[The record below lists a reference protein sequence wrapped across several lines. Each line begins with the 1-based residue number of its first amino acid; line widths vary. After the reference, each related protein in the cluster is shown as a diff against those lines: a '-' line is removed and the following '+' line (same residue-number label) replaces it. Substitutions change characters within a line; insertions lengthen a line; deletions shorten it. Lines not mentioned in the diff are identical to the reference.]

1 MKLRKSCL
9 LLLSALMLVPA
20 APYAVQAETP
30 DTGQV
35 TDSPE
40 VQKTENEAA
49 VQNEETQN
57 SEEIQDSEGTPD
69 SGLNVSQAKEAETV
83 QTSQETAPKDQAA
96 SESVSWKS
104 TDLFRSGDGTPEHPY
119 TIHSA
124 EDFLKISQFLKENP
138 DAQGYCFSQDWDLDF
153 SGTDLFQPV
162 GSIPAE
168 DGEHGIAFNGTYDG
182 NGFQISGI
190 QASENLKPEQLLVT
204 GDLGYETCYG
214 FGLFLQLGSQS
225 KVCNLKISSDLSIPS
240 YEYTGTS
247 EYSSVKASYGML
259 AAYAA
264 GTIESVELTG
274 SMQVN
279 SLAPSVFAGSLVGSV
294 TDVKHDSRSM
304 QARILGCESTVNLS
318 VQSSG
323 NTMLV
328 GGLAGNTNEVSMF
341 SEDFSVQNPAHYTS
355 RDNTVFDD
363 CVYDGALKLE
373 SPQISTT
380 YTGGIVAFGQN
391 ATVQNCVAKVNFV
404 SDFHSTMYP
413 DLARVT
419 GGSRTSETF
428 GAIAGT
434 VRNSTVQ
441 NCYTAFKTEV
451 THQVDDLNGP
461 VNCLSYSSLYGG
473 GIAGQAYGSEIRNCY
488 VDASCEK
495 TTVREEI
502 SQGSTAQKE
511 SENVFHRIA
520 GLAKSDRSPDG
531 TEYPTVLSGNTA
543 SQKCDLLSHPF
554 SEEEIGDS
562 GVQGQNSYESAWAIY
577 QRMFPS
583 KYRRN
588 FFEDAELFEL
598 YKPCFT
604 GEGTEE
610 LPYLIGNAEDAILFL
625 NCPFDKRGYS
635 FRQTTDIDLSG
646 AEIKAIGFDGFYDGQ
661 NHSLNNVQPKPY
673 RDEFGIYLSIFGKG
687 YVGQVK
693 NLTINNPVLD
703 LNVDEHVQDW
713 DPERIPSVHVG
724 TVNANKLIDT
734 DNVHVNNLKMSVY
747 ESGDKHQGRVM
758 LYCGGLSPT
767 NNDSGSAKN
776 TSVTG
781 TISVISHNPESVIS
795 AGGLLGTQL
804 FYGGVTM
811 DVLDHCTFQGAI
823 TAEGYQ
829 VSAAGLAATQAE
841 ASIQN
846 CAAKG
851 TIDVT
856 LKMTD
861 SSDAIEN
868 GANTLR
874 CAGLGATVGN
884 GKIVDSVS
892 DMDISISVENTSED
906 NGLVPEICTAG
917 LATVGHHFV
926 PRTDLVSNSLNL
938 SDRIV
943 VSCPDAVQPKI
954 VSARIAPSELDES
967 VKEENRVYTLQNN
980 RSVEMLLNDE
990 ELNSDVGPD
999 RTDGETVTLFQAL
1012 NEAHERFPELF
1023 EAVVSTAG
1031 LEAEVQKALAI
1042 RDSLDLY
1049 KPEGQERF
1057 LAALAAAQ
1065 EILENPDNVPQESI
1079 DAAAEELRQAA
1090 MALVLKT
1097 PGDVKTLEQIVNAV
1111 GTLDLSSYTA
1121 QGQQELSE
1129 WLEQAQALLQ
1139 TNAEQDEIDRI
1150 TTNLHMAY
1158 LNLRLKADENLVA
1171 QLVGLQTV
1179 LSSVEEEAIPA
1190 ESRALFRTV
1199 SQTLQKAQS
1208 DPENLSMEE
1217 AQEAMAGYE
1226 KLQPVIEQA
1235 LGKPAPAPS
1244 EDSLKPT
1251 PEPSG
1256 SVENKLENN
1265 TDQKKAETSQTKP
1278 SKTSQ
1283 KTAKSVRT
1291 AAGTGAMQLG
1301 SLVVSAG
1308 AVLLSSLKTRRKGRS

>member
-20 APYAVQAETP
+20 APYAVQAESP

-35 TDSPE
+35 TDSAE
-40 VQKTENEAA
+40 VQETKSEAA
-49 VQNEETQN
+49 VHKKETQEAEN
-57 SEEIQDSEGTPD
+57 SPA
-69 SGLNVSQAKEAETV
+69 SGLKAYQKKEAETSKTALETV
-83 QTSQETAPKDQAA
+83 PVDQTA

-119 TIHSA
+119 LIHSVA
-124 EDFLKISQFLKENP
+124 DFLNISQFLKENP

-153 SGTDLFQPV
+153 SDTDQFQPV

-168 DGEHGIAFNGTYDG
+168 DGEYGISFNGTYDG

-190 QASENLKPEQLLVT
+190 RASGNLKPEQLLVT

-214 FGLFLQLGSQS
+214 FGLFLQLGTQS

-259 AAYAA
+259 AAYSA

-304 QARILGCESTVNLS
+304 QARIQGCESTVNLS

-323 NTMLV
+323 NSMLV

-355 RDNTVFDD
+355 RDNTVFND

-380 YTGGIVAFGQN
+380 YAGGIVAFGQN
-391 ATVQNCVAKVNFV
+391 ATVQNCVAKVDFV
-404 SDFHSTMYP
+404 SDFHSTMHP
-413 DLARVT
+413 DRTRAT
-419 GGSRTSETF
+419 GGSGTSETF
-428 GAIAGT
+428 GAVAGT

-441 NCYTAFKTEV
+441 NCYAAFKAEV
-451 THQVDDLNGP
+451 THRVDDLNGAAS
-461 VNCLSYSSLYGG
+461 CLSYSSLYGG
-473 GIAGQAYGSEIRNCY
+473 GIAGQAYGSEIRNCF

-495 TTVREEI
+495 ATLHEEI
-502 SQGSTAQKE
+502 SHGSTAQKE
-511 SENVFHRIA
+511 SENVFHRIS

-554 SEEEIGDS
+554 SEEEMRDS
-562 GVQGQNSYESAWAIY
+562 DVQGQNSYESAWAIY

-583 KYRRN
+583 KYSRN

-610 LPYLIGNAEDAILFL
+610 LPYLIGNAEDAVLFL
-625 NCPFDKRGYS
+625 NCPFDKEGYC
-635 FRQTTDIDLSG
+635 FRQTADIDLSG
-646 AEIKAIGFDGFYDGQ
+646 AEIKAISFDGLYDGQ

-673 RDEFGIYLSIFGKG
+673 RNEFGIYLSIFGIG
-687 YVGQVK
+687 YSGQVK

-713 DPERIPSVHVG
+713 DPGRIPSVHVG

-781 TISVISHNPESVIS
+781 TISAISHNPESVIS

-811 DVLDHCTFQGAI
+811 DVLDHCTFQGTI
-823 TAEGYQ
+823 TADGYQ
-829 VSAAGLAATQAE
+829 VSVAGLAATQAE

-874 CAGLGATVGN
+874 CAGLGVTVGN

-892 DMDISISVENTSED
+892 DMDISISVENTSEND
-906 NGLVPEICTAG
+906 GLVPEIYTAG

-926 PRTDLVSNSLNL
+926 PRTYLVSNSLNL

-943 VSCPDAVQPKI
+943 VSCPDAMQPKI
-954 VSARIAPSELDES
+954 VAARIAPSELDES
-967 VKEENRVYTLQNN
+967 VKEENRIYTLLNN
-980 RSVEMLLNDE
+980 RSVEMRLNEE

-1023 EAVVSTAG
+1023 EAAVCTAG

-1042 RDSLDLY
+1042 QDSLDLY
-1049 KPEGQERF
+1049 KPEGQEQF
-1057 LAALAAAQ
+1057 LAALKTAQ
-1065 EILENPDNVPQESI
+1065 EILENPDNVSQESI

-1090 MALVLKT
+1090 RALVLKT

-1111 GTLDLSSYTA
+1111 ENLDLSSYTA

-1129 WLEQAQALLQ
+1129 WLEQAQALRQ

-1171 QLVGLQTV
+1171 QLAELQTA

-1190 ESRALFRTV
+1190 DSRALFRTV
-1199 SQTLQKAQS
+1199 SQTVQKAQS

-1217 AQEAMAGYE
+1217 AQEAMAGYQ

-1235 LGKPAPAPS
+1235 LEKPAPAPS
-1244 EDSLKPT
+1244 EDSLKPS
-1251 PEPSG
+1251 PESSG
-1256 SVENKLENN
+1256 SAQNKQENN
-1265 TDQKKAETSQTKP
+1265 TDQKKEETSQTKP

-1291 AAGTGAMQLG
+1291 AAGTGAVQLG
-1301 SLVVSAG
+1301 TLVLSAG
-1308 AVLLSSLKTRRKGRS
+1308 AVLLSSLRMRRKGRK